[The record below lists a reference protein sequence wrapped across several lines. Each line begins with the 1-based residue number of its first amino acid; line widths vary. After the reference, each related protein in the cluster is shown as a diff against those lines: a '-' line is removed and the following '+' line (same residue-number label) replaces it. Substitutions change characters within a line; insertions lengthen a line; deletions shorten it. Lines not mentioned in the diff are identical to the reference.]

1 MHFVRIAPAACQCY
15 DIISHRFTAT
25 DQDLEKLFTLL
36 CGPAMKPGEPPK
48 VLASE
53 LGRSRILPRDVVLGF
68 AKEPLG
74 FCSRTTTN
82 EMPFTANSSASG
94 KPDLTKETSKRAR
107 TPVDRTVAFDYEEFK
122 SIAWPKLKERW
133 MTKDSFNKQKA
144 VEDGDSL
151 TEHTIEHLDS
161 T

>member
-1 MHFVRIAPAACQCY
+1 MR
-15 DIISHRFTAT
+15 
-25 DQDLEKLFTLL
+25 
-36 CGPAMKPGEPPK
+36 KPGEPPK

-53 LGRSRILPRDVVLGF
+53 LGRSLGPYGMLGSARHVLYGVGTSLSGTLISRGPRRILPRDVVLGF

-107 TPVDRTVAFDYEEFK
+107 TPVDRTSGRHSSLPHDSPSDSESGWLSTTRPADQYVAVVTAAE
-122 SIAWPKLKERW
+122 A
-133 MTKDSFNKQKA
+133 
-144 VEDGDSL
+144 
-151 TEHTIEHLDS
+151 
-161 T
+161 